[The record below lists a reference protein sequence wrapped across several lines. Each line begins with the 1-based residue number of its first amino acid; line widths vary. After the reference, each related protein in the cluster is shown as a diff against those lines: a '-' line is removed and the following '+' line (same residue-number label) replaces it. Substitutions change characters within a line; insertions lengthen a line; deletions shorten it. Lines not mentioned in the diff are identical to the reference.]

1 MNTLSGLQEWPH
13 RMGVVP
19 GGTVMLMADVTRMA
33 WMLRRQGIP
42 FTPAL
47 LLDHFLNALGP
58 SGTLLV
64 PTFNHDLVS
73 GDAFDVRRS
82 PTITGA
88 LGQAALGHPAFRRT
102 GNALHSFAVAG
113 AGAEEILA
121 AKETSS
127 FGPRSPFAFMRSHE
141 ATIVSIDLHVTYAL
155 TYIHHVEEVEAVP
168 YRRWRE
174 LSIRY
179 TDHEG
184 RTNDRI
190 FRLYAKQPGHM
201 NSTARLE
208 ELLSEAG
215 ALRTGQLDGLSYTL
229 VDVPALHAALERDI
243 RLNKARSIHDFSW
256 ERWFRD
262 RLRPIL
268 RGKERTRSDRA
279 LDDHAA
285 RTPR

>member
-1 MNTLSGLQEWPH
+1 
-13 RMGVVP
+13 
-19 GGTVMLMADVTRMA
+19 
-33 WMLRRQGIP
+33 
-42 FTPAL
+42 
-47 LLDHFLNALGP
+47 
-58 SGTLLV
+58 
-64 PTFNHDLVS
+64 
-73 GDAFDVRRS
+73 
-82 PTITGA
+82 
-88 LGQAALGHPAFRRT
+88 
-102 GNALHSFAVAG
+102 
-113 AGAEEILA
+113 
-121 AKETSS
+121 
-127 FGPRSPFAFMRSHE
+127 MRSHE

-184 RTNDRI
+184 RNSERT

-208 ELLSEAG
+208 VLLSEAG
-215 ALRTGQLDGLSYTL
+215 ALRTGQIDGLSYTL
-229 VDVPALHAALERDI
+229 VDVPVLHTVLERDI

>member
-1 MNTLSGLQEWPH
+1 
-13 RMGVVP
+13 
-19 GGTVMLMADVTRMA
+19 
-33 WMLRRQGIP
+33 
-42 FTPAL
+42 
-47 LLDHFLNALGP
+47 
-58 SGTLLV
+58 
-64 PTFNHDLVS
+64 
-73 GDAFDVRRS
+73 
-82 PTITGA
+82 
-88 LGQAALGHPAFRRT
+88 
-102 GNALHSFAVAG
+102 
-113 AGAEEILA
+113 
-121 AKETSS
+121 
-127 FGPRSPFAFMRSHE
+127 
-141 ATIVSIDLHVTYAL
+141 
-155 TYIHHVEEVEAVP
+155 VEEVEAVP
-168 YRRWRE
+168 YRKWRE

-190 FRLYAKQPGHM
+190 FRHYAKQPGHT

-208 ELLSEAG
+208 VLLSEAG
-215 ALRTGQLDGLSYTL
+215 ALRTGQLDGLSYAL
-229 VDVPALHAALERDI
+229 VDVPALHAMLERDI